1 MFAFNPGVNDRSGE
15 ILGQAAVGAANTT
28 AGAQQQMVSD
38 IGSSLMSLAAAY
50 GAKKGTE
57 AKGKNFKKFMGM
69 AGDTFGMDGAMFG
82 DMEDYDAGMMLEN
95 FAPMM
100 PAMANA
106 QLGRGRMGVQQDQQQ
121 LTARQQQITAA
132 APATRAVATAAGR
145 VASGQ
150 GTINRSAIGYNPA
163 AIRRSNPTGP

>member
-1 MFAFNPGVNDRSGE
+1 MFGFNPGNEDMSGQ
-15 ILGQAAVGAANTT
+15 ILGQGMVGAAQTT
-28 AGAQQQMVSD
+28 AGAQMKLADD
-38 IGSSLMSLAAAY
+38 IGSSLVSLAAAY

-69 AGDTFGMDGAMFG
+69 AGDTFGMDSAMFG

-106 QLGRGRMGVQQDQQQ
+106 QLGQQRNQTSQQGQFIQQRMPDLRAQTDANNRRLQEGSVISG
-121 LTARQQQITAA
+121 TAL
-132 APATRAVATAAGR
+132 P
-145 VASGQ
+145 SF
-150 GTINRSAIGYNPA
+150 NNP
-163 AIRRSNPTGP
+163 